1 MVAARWLRLP
11 AWESTL
17 AKSAGL
23 YVYGMGRTEI
33 CVCVYVY
40 VAVAKRETWCGASK
54 DSRPSPLLIRKQE
67 ENIACCRSMW
77 LQLPAWERWQAL
89 LVVVYIYVWVVVGC
103 PGVLWYCICWHE
115 NYVRKSGV
123 TCYVYVAVAKGETG
137 RVASLGFQ
145 TVSAVSK

>member
-11 AWESTL
+11 AWETTL

-33 CVCVYVY
+33 CVCVNVH

-54 DSRPSPLLIRKQE
+54 DSGPSPLLIRKQE

-77 LQLPAWERWQAL
+77 QQLPA
-89 LVVVYIYVWVVVGC
+89 GKGGK
-103 PGVLWYCICWHE
+103 PCW
-115 NYVRKSGV
+115 
-123 TCYVYVAVAKGETG
+123 
-137 RVASLGFQ
+137 L
-145 TVSAVSK
+145 